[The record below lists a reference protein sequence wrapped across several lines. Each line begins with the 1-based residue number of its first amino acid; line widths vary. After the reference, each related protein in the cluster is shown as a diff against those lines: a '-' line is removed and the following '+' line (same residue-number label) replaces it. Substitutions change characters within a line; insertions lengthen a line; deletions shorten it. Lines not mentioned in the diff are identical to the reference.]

1 MTTTTTPALPRQP
14 DNIQQGC
21 LVQAALFFFLS
32 LMDGLLHVA
41 QYSSYFPTRLLAL
54 SATLLLA
61 GCSTSM
67 QKTIE
72 TFGYVFNKPDDIVL
86 TSSELRAL
94 PYASAYIKVGDV
106 PQALVILA
114 YVDGPRM
121 SWVSADGVMFVTQ
134 YGRLIKTVG
143 LPNDLRYLGSLDKDP
158 LKTSRLDKTPSM
170 VWYSVA
176 EWSKKYTS
184 GYPLSMHYTQAG
196 NEVLNIMDHSYK
208 TTIVEEHVVTAP
220 DEERWL
226 NLFWIDEQTG
236 QVRKFQQQ
244 LGPSLP
250 MIEMTFL
257 KPYSS

>member
-1 MTTTTTPALPRQP
+1 
-14 DNIQQGC
+14 
-21 LVQAALFFFLS
+21 
-32 LMDGLLHVA
+32 MDGLLHVA

-196 NEVLNIMDHSYK
+196 NQVLNIMDHSYK

>member
-158 LKTSRLDKTPSM
+158 LKTSRVDKTPSM

>member
-158 LKTSRLDKTPSM
+158 LKTSRVDKTPSM

-208 TTIVEEHVVTAP
+208 TMIVEEHVVTAP
-220 DEERWL
+220 DEARWL

>member
-1 MTTTTTPALPRQP
+1 MTTTTPALPRQP

>member
-1 MTTTTTPALPRQP
+1 M
-14 DNIQQGC
+14 
-21 LVQAALFFFLS
+21 FFFLS
-32 LMDGLLHVA
+32 LMDGVLRVA
-41 QYSSYFPTRLLAL
+41 QYLSYFPSRLLVW

-61 GCSTSM
+61 GCSTSTH
-67 QKTIE
+67 QTIE
-72 TFGYVFNKPDDIVL
+72 TLGYVFNKPDDIVL
-86 TSSELRAL
+86 TSSELRSL
-94 PYASAYIKVGDV
+94 PYASAYIKVGDL
-106 PQALVILA
+106 PQALVVLA
-114 YVDGPRM
+114 YVNGPRM
-121 SWVSADGVMFVTQ
+121 SWMSADGVMFVTQ
-134 YGRLIKTVG
+134 HGRLIKTVG

-184 GYPLSMHYTQAG
+184 GYPLSMHYTQLG
-196 NEVLNIMDHSYK
+196 NEVLNIMDRPYK

-220 DEERWL
+220 NEERWL
-226 NLFWIDEQTG
+226 NHFWIDEQTG

>member
-1 MTTTTTPALPRQP
+1 MTTTTPALPRQP

-158 LKTSRLDKTPSM
+158 LKTSRVDKTPSM

>member
-1 MTTTTTPALPRQP
+1 
-14 DNIQQGC
+14 
-21 LVQAALFFFLS
+21 
-32 LMDGLLHVA
+32 MDGLLHVA

>member
-54 SATLLLA
+54 SATLWLA

-158 LKTSRLDKTPSM
+158 LKTSRVDKTPSM

-184 GYPLSMHYTQAG
+184 GYPLSMHYTQRG

-208 TTIVEEHVVTAP
+208 TTIVEEYVVTAP

-226 NLFWIDEQTG
+226 NHFWIDEQTG

>member
-1 MTTTTTPALPRQP
+1 M
-14 DNIQQGC
+14 
-21 LVQAALFFFLS
+21 
-32 LMDGLLHVA
+32 A
-41 QYSSYFPTRLLAL
+41 QYLFYFPSRLLAF

-61 GCSTSM
+61 GCSTSV

-86 TSSELRAL
+86 TSSELREL
-94 PYASAYIKVGDV
+94 PYASAYIKVGDI

-134 YGRLIKTVG
+134 HGRLIKTVG
-143 LPNDLRYLGSLDKDP
+143 LPNDLRYLGSLEKDP

-184 GYPLSMHYTQAG
+184 GYPLSMHYTQRG
-196 NEVLNIMDHSYK
+196 REVLNIMDHSYK

-226 NLFWIDEQTG
+226 NHFWIDEQTG

-244 LGPSLP
+244 LGPFLP
-250 MIEMTFL
+250 IIEMTFL

>member
-1 MTTTTTPALPRQP
+1 MTTTTPALPRQP

-184 GYPLSMHYTQAG
+184 GYPLSMHYTQRG

>member
-158 LKTSRLDKTPSM
+158 LKTSRVDKTPSM

-184 GYPLSMHYTQAG
+184 GYPLSVHYTQAG